1 MSFRIIQCVQRE
13 PAWHQAR
20 CGRLTGSVA
29 HCVTARG
36 SRGEAVTRRDLRYR
50 LACERITGQPE
61 PDDFLGFD
69 MRRGIEQEP
78 RALAAYEA
86 AIGRKVEK
94 TGFLQHNALMVGCS
108 LDGHVGQA
116 FEQIVELK
124 ASKAALHI
132 RHWKLREEFV
142 REHWQQIAHCLWVSG
157 AEACDLCS
165 YNESVPEQLRLLRVT
180 VLRCDAKLEAYIPAA
195 ERFLADVEST
205 VREVQAL
212 AGTAA

>member
-1 MSFRIIQCVQRE
+1 
-13 PAWHQAR
+13 
-20 CGRLTGSVA
+20 
-29 HCVTARG
+29 VTARG

-50 LACERITGQPE
+50 LACERITGKPE
-61 PDDFLGFD
+61 PDDFLGAD

-212 AGTAA
+212 AGTVA